1 MSDPDR
7 KACRNVEDQ
16 LSAYLDD
23 ELDPKGRSE
32 VEGHIRD
39 CLRCASLQ
47 GDLRSVV
54 RSVAAVP
61 TPAPSP
67 GFKQR
72 TMDKIRMEGGRQA
85 PRTAPAWLRIGAVG
99 LAASFL
105 IILTLSVSGIIGG
118 PRYLPAELARLPAKN
133 EAARTI
139 MEQTITDETAVR
151 TGGAVDNHRGIVGG
165 RVDEVG
171 LDQASDESA
180 GLQRETDDIDPGR
193 VILIAESEAPR
204 PARSKF
210 KNMGVYTS
218 EDLDAYSDFLS
229 NTPETQ
235 AVYLSYQAGT
245 DARKAIDK
253 LVASFQLS
261 GEKETAP
268 SEEKEGAAAPD
279 RIGAKFGEEPDRPA
293 EGKRSYERRDG
304 ELAFQKWNG
313 TAPEEIQAQVTLQQY
328 ADFRMA
334 LEKLEGVIEEDGP
347 ERQRWLANRRLVIGY
362 LKKTQDADKQD
373 LGDRAGAVRGE
384 ESALGKIARKKD
396 RDETEEQRGI
406 ESDTVTRK
414 GTKIHRARKTAG
426 DGVKARA
433 TLEEN
438 KLDQQEKRVI
448 LVIQIVK

>member
-1 MSDPDR
+1 
-7 KACRNVEDQ
+7 
-16 LSAYLDD
+16 
-23 ELDPKGRSE
+23 
-32 VEGHIRD
+32 
-39 CLRCASLQ
+39 
-47 GDLRSVV
+47 
-54 RSVAAVP
+54 
-61 TPAPSP
+61 
-67 GFKQR
+67 
-72 TMDKIRMEGGRQA
+72 
-85 PRTAPAWLRIGAVG
+85 
-99 LAASFL
+99 
-105 IILTLSVSGIIGG
+105 
-118 PRYLPAELARLPAKN
+118 
-133 EAARTI
+133 
-139 MEQTITDETAVR
+139 MEQTTPGEMAAPAGGRLRGAFEAREDGVDGSQASARSVDLGREPIDEDSDRVMLLSESETAPL
-151 TGGAVDNHRGIVGG
+151 AM
-165 RVDEVG
+165 
-171 LDQASDESA
+171 
-180 GLQRETDDIDPGR
+180 P
-193 VILIAESEAPR
+193 
-204 PARSKF
+204 KF
-210 KNMGVYTS
+210 KKPAKDASKDRDVY
-218 EDLDAYSDFLS
+218 ADFLS

-279 RIGAKFGEEPDRPA
+279 RIGAKFGEEPDGPA

-313 TAPEEIQAQVTLQQY
+313 RAREEIQAQVTLQQY
-328 ADFRMA
+328 ADFRMR

-347 ERQRWLANRRLVIGY
+347 ERQRWQANRRLVIGY
-362 LKKTQDADKQD
+362 LKKTQDADNQD

-414 GTKIHRARKTAG
+414 GTKIPRARKTAG